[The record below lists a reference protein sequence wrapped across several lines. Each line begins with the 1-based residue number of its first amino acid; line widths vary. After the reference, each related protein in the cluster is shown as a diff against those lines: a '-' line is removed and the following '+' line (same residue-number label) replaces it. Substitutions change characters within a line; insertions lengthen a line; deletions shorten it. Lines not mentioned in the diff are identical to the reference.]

1 MYSVLRTPMGE
12 SCDGK
17 QLMHRF
23 FLMQD
28 WVPHPTANNLLFTPY
43 SVWSTYSVV
52 LPSTE
57 YYLIPGDR
65 AS

>member
-23 FLMQD
+23 FLMRLGSPPYCQQ
-28 WVPHPTANNLLFTPY
+28 PTIY
-43 SVWSTYSVV
+43 SV
-52 LPSTE
+52 LRME
-57 YYLIPGDR
+57 YLLRSPP
-65 AS
+65 